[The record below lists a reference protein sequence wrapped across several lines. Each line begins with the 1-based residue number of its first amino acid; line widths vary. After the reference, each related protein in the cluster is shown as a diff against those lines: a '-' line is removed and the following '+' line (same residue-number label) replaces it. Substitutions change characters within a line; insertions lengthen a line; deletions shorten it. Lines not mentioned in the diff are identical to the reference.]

1 MGQSDYFGYIWD
13 YETLEMHELDISK
26 GILFLF

>member
-13 YETLEMHELDISK
+13 YETPEMHEHDISK
-26 GILFLF
+26 GIYQF